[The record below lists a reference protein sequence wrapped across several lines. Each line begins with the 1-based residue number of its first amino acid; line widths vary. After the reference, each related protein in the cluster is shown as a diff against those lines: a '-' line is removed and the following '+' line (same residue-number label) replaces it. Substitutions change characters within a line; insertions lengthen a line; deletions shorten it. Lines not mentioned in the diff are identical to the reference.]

1 MKADAKLEKSDIKAA
16 GLQSALHLL
25 HRASQ
30 CADEWFALSIGQ
42 SDLTP
47 RQFAVLKAIAASH
60 DPSQTDLVNLTG
72 IDRSTMADIIRRLL
86 ARGLVQRRRTRRDAR
101 MYSVKM
107 TEKGKTALDSAEPA
121 VRATDERILAA
132 MAPPQR
138 ETFVKALTSI
148 VDAVEPARRP

>member
-1 MKADAKLEKSDIKAA
+1 MKADVKAT

-30 CADEWFALSIGQ
+30 CADEWFAVHIGQ

-47 RQFAVLKAIAASH
+47 RQFAVLKAIAGAS

-107 TEKGKTALDSAEPA
+107 TDKGRSALEAAEPA
-121 VRATDERILAA
+121 VRATDERILSS
-132 MAPPQR
+132 MAPGQR
-138 ETFVKALTSI
+138 DLFVKALSTI
-148 VDAVEPARRP
+148 VDAIEPAKRP

>member
-1 MKADAKLEKSDIKAA
+1 MKIDVKAG

-30 CADEWFALSIGQ
+30 CADEWFAVHVGQ
-42 SDLTP
+42 SDITP
-47 RQFAVLKAIAASH
+47 RQFAVLKAIASAN

-107 TEKGKTALDSAEPA
+107 TDKGRGALEMADPA
-121 VRATDERILAA
+121 VRATDDRILST
-132 MAPPQR
+132 MAPAQR
-138 ETFVKALTSI
+138 DAFLKSLASI
-148 VDAVEPARRP
+148 VDAMEPVKRP